1 MEVKF
6 RATLTLGMEG
16 DECLALSADKAVSL
30 LIGQDVG
37 WAPDLVWIL
46 WISLPLPEAKPRFIG
61 GHIHSLNRTL
71 PELSRSSVADR
82 EIVSSSY
89 HGAPLRL

>member
-30 LIGQDVG
+30 LIGKDVG
-37 WAPDLVWIL
+37 WAPESVWIL
-46 WISLPLPEAKPRFIG
+46 WISLPLPEGKPQFLG

-82 EIVSSSY
+82 GIM
-89 HGAPLRL
+89 